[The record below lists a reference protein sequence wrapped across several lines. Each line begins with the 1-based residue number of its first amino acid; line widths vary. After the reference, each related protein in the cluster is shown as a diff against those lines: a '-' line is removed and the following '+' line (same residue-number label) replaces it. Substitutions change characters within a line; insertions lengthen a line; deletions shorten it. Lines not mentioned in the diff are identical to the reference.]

1 MSVAQVHFEAFFD
14 GIGEVMRSDE
24 VTGPMARE
32 ASEIAH
38 KANAAAVAYGMSL
51 GATVALSER
60 EKDRRPEAQV
70 RADVDE
76 EDAWQALT
84 VLRKAADV

>member
-1 MSVAQVHFEAFFD
+1 MAQVRFEAFYD

-24 VTGPMARE
+24 VTEPMGQE

-38 KANAAAVAYGMSL
+38 KANAAGIAYGMSL
-51 GATVALSER
+51 RAQVVTSER
-60 EKDRRPEAQV
+60 DKDRRPEAQV

-84 VLRKAADV
+84 VLRKAADA

>member
-1 MSVAQVHFEAFFD
+1 MTQVRFQAFHG

-24 VTGPMARE
+24 VTGPMQAE
-32 ASEIAH
+32 ANTIAS
-38 KANAAAVAYGMSL
+38 KANAAGAAYGL
-51 GATVALSER
+51 ALDAQVVTSER

-76 EDAWQALT
+76 EEAWQALT

>member
-1 MSVAQVHFEAFFD
+1 MAQVRFEAFYD

-24 VTGPMARE
+24 VTGPMRAE
-32 ASEIAH
+32 ADTIAS
-38 KANAAAVAYGMSL
+38 KANAAAVAYGL
-51 GATVALSER
+51 ALDAQVATSER

-70 RADVDE
+70 RSDVDE

>member
-1 MSVAQVHFEAFFD
+1 MAQVRFEAFYD

-24 VTGPMARE
+24 VTEPMRTE
-32 ASEIAH
+32 ADTIAS
-38 KANAAAVAYGMSL
+38 KANAAAVAYGL
-51 GATVALSER
+51 VLDAQVVTSER

>member
-1 MSVAQVHFEAFFD
+1 MVNVRFEAYFD

-32 ASEIAH
+32 ASTIAS
-38 KANAAAVAYGMSL
+38 KANAAADATGLVL
-51 GATVALSER
+51 GASVATSER
-60 EKDRRPEAQV
+60 DKDRRPEAQV
-70 RADVDE
+70 RAEVDE
-76 EDAWQALT
+76 EDAWRALT

>member
-1 MSVAQVHFEAFFD
+1 MAQVRFEAFYD
-14 GIGEVMRSDE
+14 GIGEVMRPTKSPAPWHE
-24 VTGPMARE
+24 ARNR
-32 ASEIAH
+32 AQPTRLRSRRL
-38 KANAAAVAYGMSL
+38 S
-51 GATVALSER
+51 GATVPCRSG
-60 EKDRRPEAQV
+60 KDRRPEAQV

>member
-1 MSVAQVHFEAFFD
+1 MAQVRFEAFYD

-24 VTGPMARE
+24 VTEPMRTE
-32 ASEIAH
+32 ADTIAS
-38 KANAAAVAYGMSL
+38 KANAAAVAYGL
-51 GATVALSER
+51 VLDAQVVTSER

-84 VLRKAADV
+84 VLRKAADT

>member
-1 MSVAQVHFEAFFD
+1 MAQVRFEAFYD

-24 VTGPMARE
+24 VTEPIRTE
-32 ASEIAH
+32 AEAIAS
-38 KANAAAVAYGMSL
+38 KANAAAVAHGLSL
-51 GATVALSER
+51 GAQVVTSER
-60 EKDRRPEAQV
+60 DKDRRPEAQV
-70 RADVDE
+70 RADVGE